1 MAMYV
6 FAVVEENSYDTDDTF
21 DSYEEAICGEEIA
34 VQMHYLWNITNQSN
48 NHSGLV
54 PPCRV

>member
-34 VQMHYLWNITNQSN
+34 V
-48 NHSGLV
+48 
-54 PPCRV
+54 